1 MPTMHT
7 RRYATNAVMTALT
20 AACAFFA
27 VTVLVL
33 ILGYIAYRGIG
44 ALSFQFLVETPKPV
58 GEGGGIGNAI
68 LGTLILLA
76 MACVVGMPF
85 GIATGVYLA
94 EYGAGRFAS
103 LVRFLTDTLTGIP
116 SILVGVFVYTII
128 VLPMKQFSAL
138 AGGVALAVIM
148 IPIVAR
154 TTEEMIRLVP
164 ASLREGALAL
174 GAPQWRVT
182 TGVVLPR
189 QQFSAMAGGVALAV
203 IMIPIVARTTEEM
216 IRLVPA
222 SLREGALAL
231 GAPQWRVTTEI
242 VLPAAASGI
251 VTGAMLAVARVS
263 GETAPLLFTAF
274 GSRFFNVYLDQ
285 PMASL
290 TVQIYNYAIS
300 PYDEWHAQAWAAT
313 LILMTLIL
321 VINITVRF
329 FTRRKI

>member
-1 MPTMHT
+1 MPTMHA
-7 RRYATNAVMTALT
+7 RRYATNAVMTTLT
-20 AACAFFA
+20 AACAFLA
-27 VTVLVL
+27 VAVLVS

-44 ALSFQFLVETPKPV
+44 AISLQFLIETPKPV

-68 LGTLILLA
+68 LGTLILLG

-85 GIATGVYLA
+85 GIATGIYLA

-128 VLPMKQFSAL
+128 VVPMKQFSAL
-138 AGGVALAVIM
+138 AGGFALAMIM

-182 TGVVLPR
+182 TGV
-189 QQFSAMAGGVALAV
+189 
-203 IMIPIVARTTEEM
+203 
-216 IRLVPA
+216 
-222 SLREGALAL
+222 
-231 GAPQWRVTTEI
+231 

>member
-1 MPTMHT
+1 MATSERTMHAK
-7 RRYATNAVMTALT
+7 RYATNALMTTLT

-27 VTVLVL
+27 VVVLAF
-33 ILGYIAYRGIG
+33 ILGYIAYRGLG
-44 ALSFQFLVETPKPV
+44 AISFQFLIETPKPV

-76 MACVVGMPF
+76 MACIIGMPI
-85 GIATGVYLA
+85 GIATGIYLA
-94 EYGAGRFAS
+94 EYGVGRFAS

-116 SILVGVFVYTII
+116 SILIGVFIYTII
-128 VLPMKQFSAL
+128 VLPMKQFSAM
-138 AGGVALAVIM
+138 AGGIALAVIM

-182 TGVVLPR
+182 TGV
-189 QQFSAMAGGVALAV
+189 
-203 IMIPIVARTTEEM
+203 I
-216 IRLVPA
+216 
-222 SLREGALAL
+222 
-231 GAPQWRVTTEI
+231 
-242 VLPAAASGI
+242 LPAAASGI

-300 PYDEWHAQAWAAT
+300 PYDEWHAMAWAAT
-313 LILMTLIL
+313 LVLMTLIL

-329 FTRRKI
+329 FTRQRF